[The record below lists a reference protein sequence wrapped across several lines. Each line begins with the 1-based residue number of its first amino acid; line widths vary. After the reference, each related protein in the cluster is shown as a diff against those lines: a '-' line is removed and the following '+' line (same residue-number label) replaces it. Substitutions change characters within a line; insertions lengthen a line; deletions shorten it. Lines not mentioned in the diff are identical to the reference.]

1 MIFFN
6 YFLLISILKID
17 IFKLMRKIFIFL
29 LILTNL
35 AFSNNISNNQY
46 KNIDDYAGIY
56 YGTLIAYSD
65 AAGEVHLQ
73 NFKIE
78 ISKYGNIISV
88 IPTSLII
95 GIDTDTDVEV
105 NKSKIIRKSSTQY
118 EVIDNITKY
127 IIPHISSVSASGNIM
142 LNFYDNGNTLEVNG
156 ICEGSV
162 SFNIEAFD
170 KTIIEA
176 NKSTKVNIHGTFYIT
191 EKLSD

>member
-1 MIFFN
+1 M
-6 YFLLISILKID
+6 
-17 IFKLMRKIFIFL
+17 
-29 LILTNL
+29 LTAL

-65 AAGEVHLQ
+65 VAGEVHLP

-78 ISKYGNIISV
+78 ISKSGNIKSV

-105 NKSKIIRKSSTQY
+105 NKKNIIRKSSNQY
-118 EVIDNITKY
+118 KIVDNVTKY
-127 IIPHISSVSASGNIM
+127 IIPNISSVSAKGDII

-156 ICEGSV
+156 NCEGSV

-176 NKSTKVNIHGTFYIT
+176 NKSTKVNIYGTFNIT
-191 EKLSD
+191 EKVYN

>member
-1 MIFFN
+1 
-6 YFLLISILKID
+6 
-17 IFKLMRKIFIFL
+17 MRQIFIFL

-35 AFSNNISNNQY
+35 AFSDNIRNNKY

-65 AAGEVHLQ
+65 IAGEVHLQ

-78 ISKYGNIISV
+78 ISKSGNIISV

-95 GIDTDTDVEV
+95 GIDIDTDIEV
-105 NKSKIIRKSSTQY
+105 NKNKIIRKSNSQY
-118 EVIDNITKY
+118 EVIDNIKKY
-127 IIPHISSVSASGNIM
+127 IIPNISSVSASGNII

-156 ICEGSV
+156 SCEGSV

-176 NKSTKVNIHGTFYIT
+176 NKSTKVNIYGTFYIT
-191 EKLSD
+191 EKVYD

>member
-1 MIFFN
+1 
-6 YFLLISILKID
+6 
-17 IFKLMRKIFIFL
+17 MRKIFIFL

-56 YGTLIAYSD
+56 YGTLIAYYD

-95 GIDTDTDVEV
+95 GIDTDTNVEV

-127 IIPHISSVSASGNIM
+127 IIPNISSVSARGNII

-156 ICEGSV
+156 SCEGSV

>member
-1 MIFFN
+1 
-6 YFLLISILKID
+6 
-17 IFKLMRKIFIFL
+17 MRKIFIFL

-65 AAGEVHLQ
+65 AAGEVHLPD
-73 NFKIE
+73 FKIE
-78 ISKYGNIISV
+78 ILKSGNIISV

-127 IIPHISSVSASGNIM
+127 IIPNISSVSASGNIM

>member
-1 MIFFN
+1 
-6 YFLLISILKID
+6 
-17 IFKLMRKIFIFL
+17 MRKIFIFL

-65 AAGEVHLQ
+65 ATGEVHLQ

-95 GIDTDTDVEV
+95 GIDTDTNVEV

-127 IIPHISSVSASGNIM
+127 IIPNISSVSASGNIM

-156 ICEGSV
+156 SCEGSV

>member
-1 MIFFN
+1 
-6 YFLLISILKID
+6 
-17 IFKLMRKIFIFL
+17 MRKIFIFL

-56 YGTLIAYSD
+56 FGTLIAYSD
-65 AAGEVHLQ
+65 AAVEVHLQ

-95 GIDTDTDVEV
+95 GIDTDTNVEV

-127 IIPHISSVSASGNIM
+127 IIPNISSVSARGNII

-156 ICEGSV
+156 SCEGSV